1 MKNIFSYDSKFMQI
15 LMLVA
20 DYMILN
26 ALFILCSIPII
37 TIGAAQAGLYSGMR
51 VLLDKQ
57 DDSPCVRAYFKGFAS
72 GFGKITIVWT
82 VLLAVMALL
91 VYNLVAVLIL
101 DQAGTYAPVWM
112 CIVALVICI
121 LYQSMLTLF
130 HSKFDCTIRQL
141 FKNVLYVILAH
152 PLRSIA
158 VAVLAWI
165 PVAVYAFA
173 FDYFIQG
180 TILWVAGYYSVA
192 FGINVKIMEKPFQR
206 LTENFVSTYEAE
218 HGEIVLDEEK

>member
-15 LMLVA
+15 LLLLA

-26 ALFILCSIPII
+26 LLFILCCIPIF

-51 VLLDKQ
+51 VLLDKE
-57 DDSPCVRAYFKGFAS
+57 DDSPCSRAFFKGFSS

-91 VYNLVAVLIL
+91 VYNLVATLIL
-101 DQAGTYAPVWM
+101 DLAGSYAPVWM
-112 CIVALVICI
+112 CVLALAICI

-130 HSKFDCTIRQL
+130 HSQFDCTIRQL
-141 FKNVLYVILAH
+141 LKNVFYVVLAH

-165 PVAVYAFA
+165 PVAVFAFA

-180 TILWVAGYYSVA
+180 SIIWAAGYYSVA
-192 FGINVKIMEKPFQR
+192 FGVNVKIMEKPFQT
-206 LTENFVSTYEAE
+206 LTENFVSAYEAE
-218 HGEIVLDEEK
+218 HGEIVLEEEK